1 MDKNSKKILKFLC
14 KNNSNR
20 YSIISLSKE
29 FPEIPKDHLIEIVH
43 FLYKENYVRYISD
56 SSISIT
62 NKGITIVKVN
72 GLIKKPNKVKFSNW
86 ISKNIVAI
94 LSLIVSIFAFIEAT
108 ISLFLQSK

>member
-43 FLYKENYVRYISD
+43 FLYKENYV

-62 NKGITIVKVN
+62 NKGITYISVSR
-72 GLIKKPNKVKFSNW
+72 SNW
-86 ISKNIVAI
+86 ISKNIVAV
-94 LSLIVSIFAFIEAT
+94 LSLIVSICAFIEAT
-108 ISLFLQSK
+108 ISLFLQLK

>member
-1 MDKNSKKILKFLC
+1 MDKNSKKILNFLC

-62 NKGITIVKVN
+62 NKGITYISVSR
-72 GLIKKPNKVKFSNW
+72 SNW
-86 ISKNIVAI
+86 ISKNIVAV

>member
-14 KNNSNR
+14 RNNSNR
-20 YSIISLSKE
+20 YSIINLSKE

-62 NKGITIVKVN
+62 NKGITYISVSR
-72 GLIKKPNKVKFSNW
+72 SNW

-94 LSLIVSIFAFIEAT
+94 LSLIVSICAFIEAT
-108 ISLFLQSK
+108 ISLFLQLK

>member
-43 FLYKENYVRYISD
+43 FLYKENYVRYIID

-62 NKGITIVKVN
+62 NKGITYISVSR
-72 GLIKKPNKVKFSNW
+72 SNW

-94 LSLIVSIFAFIEAT
+94 LSLIVSICAFIEAT
-108 ISLFLQSK
+108 ISLFLQLK